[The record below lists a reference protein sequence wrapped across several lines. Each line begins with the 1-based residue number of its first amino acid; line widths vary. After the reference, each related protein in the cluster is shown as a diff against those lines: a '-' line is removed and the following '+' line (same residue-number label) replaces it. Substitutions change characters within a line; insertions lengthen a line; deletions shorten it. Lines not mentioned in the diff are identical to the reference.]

1 MAVINTTKS
10 KKNTAGRGANSTSP
24 IKSVPPRKVAQKPKQ
39 VPQKSQ
45 IISGYFIEDQSYKQ
59 MVIERVNTVLYF
71 ILGSLICICLLSYY
85 FVTIDEIKLN
95 KIQKET
101 LSINYANE
109 DLQNQLDYL
118 QSYHN
123 VDRTVSQTNLLR
135 SAEQVIELPEKPLPI
150 VNTDKIKSPN
160 VSPWAL
166 GY

>member
-1 MAVINTTKS
+1 MAIINTTKS
-10 KKNTAGRGANSTSP
+10 RKNTKQRDSHVVSP
-24 IKSVPPRKVAQKPKQ
+24 IKSITPKKVTQKPKQ
-39 VPQKSQ
+39 TPQKSQ

-59 MVIERVNTVLYF
+59 MVIERINTVLYA
-71 ILGSLICICLLSYY
+71 ILGSLICVCLLSYY

-135 SAEQVIELPEKPLPI
+135 TAEQVIELPEKPIPI
-150 VNTDKIKSPN
+150 VNVDKKN
-160 VSPWAL
+160 TTKVSTWAL

>member
-1 MAVINTTKS
+1 MNSTKS
-10 KKNTAGRGANSTSP
+10 KKKITQRDSNAVSH
-24 IKSVPPRKVAQKPKQ
+24 IKSALSKKAPQKIKQ
-39 VPQKSQ
+39 TQHKSQ

-59 MVIERVNTVLYF
+59 MVIERINTVLYF
-71 ILGSLICICLLSYY
+71 ILGSLICVCLLSYY

-135 SAEQVIELPEKPLPI
+135 TAEQVIELPEKPVPV
-150 VNTDKIKSPN
+150 VNTDKRNVPN

>member
-1 MAVINTTKS
+1 MAIININKS
-10 KKNTAGRGANSTSP
+10 KKNASQRNSHVVSP
-24 IKSVPPRKVAQKPKQ
+24 IKSVAPKKLPQKPKPT
-39 VPQKSQ
+39 PQKSQ

-59 MVIERVNTVLYF
+59 MVIERINTVLYA

-123 VDRTVSQTNLLR
+123 VDKTVSQTNLLR
-135 SAEQVIELPEKPLPI
+135 TAEQVIELPEKPIPI
-150 VNTDKIKSPN
+150 VNFDKRNNSN